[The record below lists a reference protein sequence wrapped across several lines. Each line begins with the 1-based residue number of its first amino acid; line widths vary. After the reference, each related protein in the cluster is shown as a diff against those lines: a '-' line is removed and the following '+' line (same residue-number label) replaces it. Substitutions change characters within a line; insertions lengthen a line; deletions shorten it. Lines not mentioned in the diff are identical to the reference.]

1 MLIVSSHDFESG
13 WKPVEGQGAWTKAEH
28 ERFLAAMEVYPKGPW
43 KSIADIVKTRTVR
56 QTQTHAQKYREKLA
70 RRQRGLRNKHMIRH
84 EILSALAPKEE
95 AFDVVP
101 LKEEQRLTL
110 SLTNLPASAMPPLS
124 VCLDFLLDALD
135 DKKTGDDA
143 IVAVEEV

>member
-1 MLIVSSHDFESG
+1 
-13 WKPVEGQGAWTKAEH
+13 
-28 ERFLAAMEVYPKGPW
+28 
-43 KSIADIVKTRTVR
+43 IADIVKTRTVR

-135 DKKTGDDA
+135 DNKKLGDDA